1 MARTKK
7 NKLILVPI
15 ILLVALAAFV
25 YMILYNG
32 EAIVDKTAS
41 SNVVKKISSQVLRNV
56 GQFEITQAD
65 INGAINQYLEVP
77 MSKGDIT
84 LKEVN
89 TEVSNNKILIE
100 APFSFKTLDLLFSST
115 GKLGLSDGEITY
127 NPDNFKLG
135 KVSLPKKMVLAQI
148 SKQSN
153 SNFYVEDNLIKIKT
167 DALPIAINSLIIE
180 EDKLVGT
187 VGLKGAS
194 TNNLDSLSDGEV
206 DSQLDAAK
214 QKIQAATSYMNAT
227 QKEQA
232 NTILNKLE
240 DVKSQS
246 LEQKKQVLN
255 YANNIIAN
263 ATK

>member
-15 ILLVALAAFV
+15 ILLVALATFV
-25 YMILYNG
+25 YMISYNG
-32 EAIVDKTAS
+32 EAVVDKTAS
-41 SNVVKKISSQVLRNV
+41 TNVLQKLRNQILMNV

-65 INGAINQYLEVP
+65 INGAINLYLKAP
-77 MSKGDIT
+77 ISRGDIT

-89 TEVSNNKILIE
+89 TKISNDEILIE
-100 APFSFKTLDLLFSST
+100 APFSYKNIDLLFSSS

-135 KVSLPKKMVLAQI
+135 KVSLPKKLVLALI

-153 SNFYVEDNLIKIKT
+153 NNFYVADNLIKIKT
-167 DALPIAINSLIIE
+167 DVLPISINSLIIE
-180 EDKLVGT
+180 NDKLVGT
-187 VGLKGAS
+187 VGFKGAS
-194 TNNLDSLSDGEV
+194 TGNLDSLSNEEV
-206 DSQLDAAK
+206 NSQLDAAR
-214 QKIQAATSYMNAT
+214 QKIQSATSYMNST

-232 NTILNKLE
+232 NAILNKLD
-240 DVKSQS
+240 DVKNQS